1 MPTAAERLVE
11 ASCGVHQPE
20 YNLDCIHCRTN
31 YYINLISEEYTS
43 NWRIESDRRTYL
55 ADLWH
60 LRSRVAEL
68 EEIITRN
75 GLTFPEDRRT
85 INV

>member
-1 MPTAAERLVE
+1 MPTAAERLLE
-11 ASCGVHQPE
+11 ASCNTHRPE
-20 YNLDCIHCRTN
+20 YDPSCIDCRTN
-31 YYINLISEEYTS
+31 YYIQLISTEYTS
-43 NWRIESDRRTYL
+43 NWFVEEGRRSL
-55 ADLWH
+55 MADIWH
-60 LRSRVAEL
+60 LKSRVAEL